1 MTQITTIK
9 GVLCYGKLYEDCS
22 VAVKTGNDYW
32 MITGKDTW
40 TKTVDYVL
48 ADPTL
53 KKYADNDELELEV
66 D

>member
-9 GVLCYGKLYEDCS
+9 GVSCYGKLYQDCS
-22 VAVKTGNDYW
+22 VAVKTCNDYW
-32 MITGKDTW
+32 MIPGKDTW

-48 ADPTL
+48 ADPTW
-53 KKYADNDELELEV
+53 KKYANNNELELEV

>member
-32 MITGKDTW
+32 MITGKATW

-48 ADPTL
+48 AAPTW

>member
-22 VAVKTGNDYW
+22 VAVKTG
-32 MITGKDTW
+32 KDTW

-48 ADPTL
+48 AGPTW

>member
-40 TKTVDYVL
+40 TMTVD
-48 ADPTL
+48 
-53 KKYADNDELELEV
+53 
-66 D
+66 

>member
-32 MITGKDTW
+32 MITGKDTL

-48 ADPTL
+48 ADPTW

>member
-9 GVLCYGKLYEDCS
+9 GVECYGKLYEDCS

-32 MITGKDTW
+32 MISGKDTW
-40 TKTVDYVL
+40 NKTVDYVL
-48 ADPTL
+48 DDPNWNKL
-53 KKYADNDELELEV
+53 AKNDELELEV

>member
-9 GVLCYGKLYEDCS
+9 GVSCYGKLYQDCS

-32 MITGKDTW
+32 MIPGKDTW

-48 ADPTL
+48 ADSTW
-53 KKYADNDELELEV
+53 KKYANNNELELEV